1 MAEQG
6 QEALLERASSGV
18 DLVDPP
24 AGRDDRRNEVR
35 DAARVERLGGQ
46 PVAVATKRSELLLER
61 GDGRRVQAG
70 REHADAR
77 VPEDL
82 DEPSLLD
89 DPPVVDDRHPVADA
103 LDLRQQ
109 VRVEED
115 RRAAFAGV
123 ADDRPDVVP
132 PDRIEGRGRLVEDHE
147 VRGAEERDPQPEAL
161 LHALREGS
169 DEVLG
174 AVGQADE
181 LEGRVDRCG
190 PVRARQVG
198 QVAVQRQHLP
208 GAHPRLIAEQL
219 GEVADPSPRRQVA
232 ERRAEDAAAAAARTG
247 QAEQQLDD
255 RRLARAVG
263 AEQAEHL
270 AALDG
275 HREAVQRAHASVLL
289 GEVDRL
295 DRRAVC
301 HRCPRCPA
309 AEPVA
314 APQARTN
321 ASTGLWREP
330 AARTRRRDRAG

>member
-1 MAEQG
+1 M
-6 QEALLERASSGV
+6 R
-18 DLVDPP
+18 
-24 AGRDDRRNEVR
+24 
-35 DAARVERLGGQ
+35 
-46 PVAVATKRSELLLER
+46 K
-61 GDGRRVQAG
+61 
-70 REHADAR
+70 H
-77 VPEDL
+77 
-82 DEPSLLD
+82 
-89 DPPVVDDRHPVADA
+89 
-103 LDLRQQ
+103 
-109 VRVEED
+109 

-123 ADDRPDVVP
+123 ADDRADVVP

-275 HREAVQRAHASVLL
+275 HRQAVEGAHASVLL

-301 HRCPRCPA
+301 HRCPRCRA